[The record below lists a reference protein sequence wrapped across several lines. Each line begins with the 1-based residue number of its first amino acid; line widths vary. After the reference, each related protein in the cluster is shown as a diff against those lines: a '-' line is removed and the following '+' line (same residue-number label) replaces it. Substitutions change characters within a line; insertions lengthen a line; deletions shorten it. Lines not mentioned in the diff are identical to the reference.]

1 LVEREDDVAT
11 DRPAPANGLDV
22 HEVEDGF
29 VVFDASTDRVHYLN
43 PTASVVFSLCDGIR
57 TTEEVAELVRSAWE
71 LETAPLSDVSDC
83 IAQLRDEGVL
93 R

>member
-1 LVEREDDVAT
+1 MGAERPE
-11 DRPAPANGLDV
+11 PAGGLDV

-43 PTASVVFSLCDGIR
+43 PTATVVFSLCDGKR
-57 TTEEVAELVRSAWE
+57 TTDEIAELVRSAWE
-71 LETAPLSDVSDC
+71 LESPPVDDVVAC
-83 IAQLRDEGVL
+83 VAQLRDEGVL

>member
-1 LVEREDDVAT
+1 VSAERPE
-11 DRPAPANGLDV
+11 PASGIDV

-43 PTASVVFSLCDGIR
+43 PTATVVFSLCDGTR
-57 TTEEVAELVRSAWE
+57 TPGEIAALVQSAWE
-71 LETAPLSDVSDC
+71 LGAPPFDDVDAC
-83 IAQLRDEGVL
+83 IVQLRDEGVL